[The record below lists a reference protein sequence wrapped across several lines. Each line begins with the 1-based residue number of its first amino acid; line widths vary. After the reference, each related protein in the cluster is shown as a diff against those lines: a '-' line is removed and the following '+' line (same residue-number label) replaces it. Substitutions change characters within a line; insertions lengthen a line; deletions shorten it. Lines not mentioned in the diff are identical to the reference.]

1 MSGPDAEIE
10 LLSHGPE
17 GEPRHPR
24 RQVPPRW
31 DPRKARALLAVVA
44 VIGAVWV
51 GYRLTGP
58 RIPTVEFSAAIPIP
72 SGTTAGQPPWQAAPD
87 GRPAGKVHILVST
100 EISASGQPDERVTVV
115 GVAGPGI
122 VNDSSPSIA
131 LSATHLTPAVL
142 SADLDCAR
150 IRFPVRAADYQIRM
164 QVTAGSRSATG
175 TVPGGA
181 LSSRWAAISQAL
193 CGSWLARRN
202 LTIVAASATVDT
214 SQPIADLTL
223 TIANE
228 GSVAAY
234 LRADWNSGSMVA
246 TPRSAAETTLAPA
259 TASTL
264 HLHVAI
270 GDCDLVPPAPALTAG
285 QLMTSDDY
293 LGVVA
298 LAGSRPGPPATDNAL
313 GVDGQ
318 APTGIIMTPT
328 AMTAIFEALRSA
340 CGGLDQFVTLI
351 SSHGIVLDRVHRLL
365 TARINIDGTPGKIH
379 DIELFSDPAAPD
391 PNAFTPLWSTTPPLV
406 PDTNGQLTVTFRYR
420 VPTASACPFRGAWI
434 PGFTMIVEVEVA
446 GRLKTLHY
454 TQSIDPSQD
463 EDAIRVLC

>member
-31 DPRKARALLAVVA
+31 DRRKARALLAVVA

-51 GYRLTGP
+51 GYLLTGP
-58 RIPTVEFSAAIPIP
+58 RIPTLEFSAAVPIP

-87 GRPAGKVHILVST
+87 GRPAGKVHLLVST
-100 EISASGQPDERVTVV
+100 EVSASGQPDERVTVL
-115 GVAGPGI
+115 GMAGPGI
-122 VNDSSPSIA
+122 VNDAGPTITV
-131 LSATHLTPAVL
+131 SAIQSTPAVL
-142 SADLDCAR
+142 SANLDCTR
-150 IRFPVRAADYQIRM
+150 IPFPVRPADYQIRM
-164 QVTAGSRSATG
+164 QVIAGSRSATG

-181 LSSRWAAISQAL
+181 LSSRWAAIIQAV

-202 LTIVAASATVDT
+202 LTIVNASAIVDT
-214 SQPIADLTL
+214 SQPVADLTL
-223 TIANE
+223 TIANQ
-228 GSVAAY
+228 GSDAAY

-246 TPRSAAETTLAPA
+246 TPGSAAETTLAPG
-259 TASTL
+259 TASTV

-270 GDCDLVPPAPALTAG
+270 GDCDQVPPAPSLTAG
-285 QLMTSDDY
+285 QLITSNNY

-298 LAGSRPGPPATDNAL
+298 LVGSRPGPPATDNAL

-328 AMTAIFEALRSA
+328 AMTAITTALRSA

-351 SSHGIVLDRVHRLL
+351 SDHGVALDRVHGLL
-365 TARINIDGTPGKIH
+365 TARINIDGSPGKVH
-379 DIELFSDPAAPD
+379 DIELVSDPAAPD
-391 PNAFTPLWSTTPPLV
+391 PTAFTPLWHTTPPLI
-406 PDTNGQLTVTFRYR
+406 PDANGQLTVTLRYR
-420 VPTASACPFRGAWI
+420 VPAATACPSQGAWI

-446 GRLKTLHY
+446 GQLKTVRY
-454 TQSIDPSQD
+454 TQTIDPSQD
-463 EDAIRVLC
+463 QNAIRVLC